1 MGKHPPNLTVKEL
14 LRSQPLDWGEQ
25 KQKILGQ
32 P

>member
-1 MGKHPPNLTVKEL
+1 MGKHRLNLTVKEL
-14 LRSQPLDWGEQ
+14 LRSLPLDWREQ